1 MLLPFRT
8 TPRSLRTELLVTL
21 ALLLVAVL
29 GCSTVLFQLHLAGHS
44 IPASIRITLEVLVIL
59 GGATLLIGYVV
70 IEPLRALARATDQVA
85 AGDLSRRLPLTR
97 IDELN
102 EISAAIGGL
111 TSRVLADQ
119 AQLVRAQ
126 KLASAGHLASS
137 AARELG
143 APLAIAR
150 EQIDLLRKRL
160 LQRRASS
167 DELELLAVMERETA
181 RIESVVHGLLD
192 YARARPATAITV
204 DSLDVVRRCVDRL
217 RTEGALKAVDVTL
230 ELTGEPLLVA
240 GQRQE
245 LEQLFVNLLLNA
257 VDATSGRGSIVV
269 RLERV
274 ARLTL
279 REPAVRRALPAG
291 ESTIAHP
298 PSSRVHRWL
307 AGNDAAEIAK
317 IIVAD
322 SGTGVPAALSER
334 IFDPFFTTKQTGK
347 GIGLGLAVAARIVD
361 NMRGTIWV
369 TPAREGGAAFHMLF
383 PVVPSTAGTVARSS
397 RRRYTPPVARRRIVQ
412 Q

>member
-8 TPRSLRTELLVTL
+8 IPRSLRTELLI
-21 ALLLVAVL
+21 ALGLVLVAVL
-29 GCSTVLFQLHLAGHS
+29 GCSTVLFQLLPAGHS
-44 IPASIRITLEVLVIL
+44 VPASIRITVEGLGIFGGVTLVV
-59 GGATLLIGYVV
+59 GYLV

-85 AGDLSRRLPLTR
+85 AGDLSRRLPLTP
-97 IDELN
+97 IVELN

-126 KLASAGHLASS
+126 KLASAGQLASS
-137 AARELG
+137 AAREMG
-143 APLAIAR
+143 PPLAIAR

-181 RIESVVHGLLD
+181 RMESVVHGLLD
-192 YARARPATAITV
+192 YARARPAVASTV
-204 DSLDVVRRCVDRL
+204 DSLEVVRRCVDRL
-217 RTEGALKAVDVTL
+217 RSDGALKAVDVIL
-230 ELTGEPLLVA
+230 ELTDEPLLLA
-240 GQRQE
+240 AQRQE

-257 VDATSGRGSIVV
+257 VDATNGRGRIVI

-279 REPAVRRALPAG
+279 REPAMRRALPAG

-298 PSSRVHRWL
+298 PSSRVQRWL
-307 AGNDAAEIAK
+307 VGNDAAEIAK

-322 SGTGVPAALSER
+322 SGPGVPAALSER
-334 IFDPFFTTKQTGK
+334 IFDPFFTTKPTGK

-383 PVVPSTAGTVARSS
+383 PLVASSAGKTARSS